1 MLKNKLFYFIFLV
14 FLFTSEDGVA
24 QSGFLFNS
32 FDLMTEKTDEY
43 WDLAWHARLA
53 DYGDRESQ
61 FIIANVYEQGTQV
74 PRNMKKAVFFYKKAA
89 QNGHLEAMMKL
100 GHLYAEGKLI
110 QKDEKQSFFWYESAA
125 QKGYTPAQLKIS
137 ELYQTKKFL
146 DYSKAYYWLA
156 KALKTMFPDVSD
168 LESVS
173 PDLKKIAFQLTPEAY
188 QQVQNE
194 LR

>member
-1 MLKNKLFYFIFLV
+1 M
-14 FLFTSEDGVA
+14 
-24 QSGFLFNS
+24 
-32 FDLMTEKTDEY
+32 
-43 WDLAWHARLA
+43 
-53 DYGDRESQ
+53 
-61 FIIANVYEQGTQV
+61 
-74 PRNMKKAVFFYKKAA
+74 
-89 QNGHLEAMMKL
+89 
-100 GHLYAEGKLI
+100 I

-125 QKGYTPAQLKIS
+125 KKGYTPAQLKIS

-173 PDLKKIAFQLTPEAY
+173 PDLKKIAFQLTHEAY